1 MATALSIQNPTIVD
15 VAKERDSEGKLL
27 PHIYALSQS
36 NAWIRLL
43 TWIETNQARSHMASV
58 ETSAPLPSTRIL
70 NRGVDSQYGTWSQ
83 IEETCAQLKD
93 WVKIDEDVANYG
105 GDPQSF
111 RVRQAQGRLRAMGR
125 KFAYL
130 SFYGN
135 RGANPSDING
145 LGMRFSAKSG
155 APNSQNVLSAGG
167 TANTNCSI
175 WLCGFNEYALTGIF
189 PKGSVAGIHH
199 RDWGL
204 RPVTNAIDSG
214 GNAVGNLAMYMD
226 EFTMDFGLFLADW
239 RHVVRIGDI
248 DVTNLNAQSG
258 PDLAYYMDEAIARLP
273 EETNVPP
280 EEGVET
286 TKPVY
291 HFFAPRTVQRNLRH
305 QIKQVT
311 VQGAGY
317 AKEGMAAAYNPRWE
331 WEYSGVPLGIVDQL
345 LLNESNLL
353 AL

>member
-1 MATALSIQNPTIVD
+1 MTTALSTSNPTIVD
-15 VAKERDSEGKLL
+15 IAKERDASGKLL
-27 PHIYALSQS
+27 PYIYALSQS
-36 NAWIRLL
+36 NALLRLL
-43 TWIETNQARSHMASV
+43 SFIETNQARSHQASV
-58 ETSAPLPSTRIL
+58 ETSCPMPSTRIL
-70 NRGVDSQYGTWSQ
+70 NQGVDAQYGTSAQ

-105 GDPQSF
+105 GDPQSY

-130 SFYGN
+130 WFYGN

-145 LGMRFSAKSG
+145 LSMRFSAKSG

-167 TANTNCSI
+167 TANTNTSV
-175 WLCGFNEYALTGIF
+175 WLLGLNEYALTGIF
-189 PKGSVAGIHH
+189 PKGSIAGIHH

-204 RPVTNAIDSG
+204 RPVNNAINAS
-214 GNAVGNLAMYMD
+214 GNAVGNLAMYED

-248 DVTNLNAQSG
+248 DVPLLNSQNGA
-258 PDLAYYMDEAIARLP
+258 DIAFYMDEAQSRLP
-273 EETNVPP
+273 EDTNLPP

-286 TKPVY
+286 TKPTY
-291 HFFAPRTVQRNLRH
+291 YFFGPRTVQRNLRH
-305 QIKQVT
+305 QIKSVT

-317 AKEGMAAAYNPRWE
+317 AKEGMAGAYHPRWE
-331 WEYSGVPLGIVDQL
+331 WEYNGVPYGIVDQIL
-345 LLNESNLL
+345 LTESNLL